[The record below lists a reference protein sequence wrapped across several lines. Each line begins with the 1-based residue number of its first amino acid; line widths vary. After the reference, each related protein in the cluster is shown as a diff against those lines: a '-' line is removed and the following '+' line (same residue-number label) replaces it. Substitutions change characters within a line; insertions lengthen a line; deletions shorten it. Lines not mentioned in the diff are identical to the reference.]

1 MTAHH
6 SVRVEFESTRAIDV
20 ATGRTPPVGRGSGRL
35 ASEAGGLECPK
46 WALNGAILIVLG
58 RVAADPDR
66 AFADRRSGL
75 GEELSNHAEK
85 GERAIRLREI
95 GRRPGIL
102 RPLLVAT

>member
-1 MTAHH
+1 MWL
-6 SVRVEFESTRAIDV
+6 R
-20 ATGRTPPVGRGSGRL
+20 
-35 ASEAGGLECPK
+35 GGLRQSGAGPGGSHPRPEDLN
-46 WALNGAILIVLG
+46 ALNGAILIVLG